1 MLIAN
6 VKSNADLVGKKKLQ
20 GDLLEL
26 AVANE
31 SEQERRVKDYKNPNK
46 PVPVAPE
53 YKSNAQL
60 QKDRLAQERQAIANM
75 EEFGFDYNKSAE
87 LVSWLS
93 SSLIN
98 RLIEFNANFRGIK
111 KELSEKTNPKLLNID
126 YLKNYLENYFQDLDV
141 NYGRKF
147 GQREINGM
155 TMPNT
160 VDDLT
165 ALLPTPSSIDDIIDT
180 LRENFTGLIQL
191 RGQAQTKKYID
202 MNGSPNGTES
212 GLLDLE
218 NMLTTEGITEL
229 EKKAIKQQIGELKKD
244 VARQDVI
251 ISKMTN
257 AMKGVAVV
265 RELFFL
271 FSKIVPSPEILSVM
285 KQSLTQQ
292 ERADLLRRYTN
303 ELNKM
308 RILTRSGADELQTE
322 LFRIISEED
331 MSKWVRKATA
341 SLSFITNEKN
351 IDAINKLQRDI
362 EYVIT
367 HSGKVSDVG
376 NIKALNDIREKDIEE
391 ARKAY
396 SLAGQIN
403 YDDEGNVNFV
413 GRNPVFFNRQSLTPT
428 PFGRARAEELSMEV
442 ETDNQLALERE
453 EVRKAGANLNRGIT
467 PLGKR
472 TGITKEQAR
481 ERASQLAQREIIEKT
496 RKSVLGNVKKDKR
509 ALKET
514 PTRDVADLEYPPTVL
529 ETQIEEGGRNRAAFV
544 KKENPALTRR
554 KALQLEGDYKIFQER
569 AIDELVDIYRENKR
583 AGVDTARDY
592 LIEYGFDKSDPIL
605 KTNNM
610 TKGYF
615 GELLI
620 KIDEVMTE
628 QRITTIEGMI
638 QRGEDIGDYDYVAN
652 AVRARNA
659 LTGRPTTY
667 GIGMGAK
674 KKKMGLPEKV
684 IKHLKEDDEE
694 NKALSKAFKKHMK
707 IEDEVNGG
715 ALKFK
720 HKKIKVG
727 KGISVEAQ
735 PAYKTFGK
743 YIIHMGHLLDKN
755 VANFKYP
762 SMGSIPAIKPL
773 TITDDY
779 KDFILDTLEN
789 GKPNERI
796 FSKLPDEEQKHFE
809 RVISGAG
816 LLEVFKLRRNKSD
829 TEKKESE
836 RFNIL
841 RGEVMAGNNADK
853 VIKELRGLILR
864 FMNDGRIQQKEGTAM
879 LLELSAI

>member
-1 MLIAN
+1 MQIAN

-20 GDLLEL
+20 SDLLEL
-26 AVANE
+26 SVANE
-31 SEQERRVKDYKNPNK
+31 AEQERRVKDYKNPNK
-46 PVPVAPE
+46 PIPVAPE
-53 YKSNAQL
+53 YKSNAEL

-75 EEFGFDYNKSAE
+75 EELGFDYQKGAE

-98 RLIEFNANFRGIK
+98 RLVEFNANFRGIK
-111 KELSEKTNPKLLNID
+111 KELGEKTNPKLLNLD

-155 TMPNT
+155 TMPTT
-160 VDDLT
+160 VDELT
-165 ALLPTPSSIDDIIDT
+165 ALLPTPSSIDSIIDT
-180 LRENFTGLIQL
+180 LKENFTGLIQL
-191 RGQAQTKKYID
+191 RGQAQTKKYLD
-202 MNGSPNGTES
+202 MNGSPDGTES

-218 NMLTTEGITEL
+218 NILKTEGITEFQ
-229 EKKAIKQQIGELKKD
+229 KKAIKLQIVELKKS
-244 VARQDVI
+244 VARQDAI
-251 ISKMTN
+251 ISKMTS

-271 FSKIVPSPEILSVM
+271 FSKIVPSPQMLSVI

-292 ERADLLRRYTN
+292 ERADLIRRYTN

-308 RILTRSGADELQTE
+308 KILTRSGADELEME
-322 LFRIISEED
+322 LSSIISEED
-331 MSKWVRKATA
+331 MSKWVRKATS

-351 IDAINKLQRDI
+351 IEAINKLQRDV

-367 HSGKVSDVG
+367 HNGKVSDVG
-376 NIKALNDIREKDIEE
+376 DIKALNDIRERDIEE

-396 SLAGQIN
+396 SLAGQID
-403 YDDEGNVNFV
+403 YDAEGNVDFV
-413 GRNPVFFNRQSLTPT
+413 GRNPTHFNRQSLTPT
-428 PFGRARAEELSMEV
+428 PVGTARADELSMEIEV
-442 ETDNQLALERE
+442 DKQASLERE
-453 EVRKAGANLNRGIT
+453 EARKRKDFMNMGIT
-467 PLGKR
+467 PLKGK
-472 TGITKEQAR
+472 ITMAESRQ
-481 ERASQLAQREIIEKT
+481 RASQLAQRDITSMT
-496 RKSVLGNVKKDKR
+496 RKGVLANVKKDRR

-514 PTRDVADLEYPPTVL
+514 PTRDVADLEYPPTVGGL
-529 ETQIEEGGRNRAAFV
+529 DIEEGGRNRAMFI
-544 KKENPALTRR
+544 KQENPALIRK
-554 KALQLEGDYKIFQER
+554 KALQLDTDYKIFQER
-569 AIDELVDIYRENKR
+569 ALDELVDIYNQDKR

-592 LIEYGFDKSDPIL
+592 LIEYGFSKADPIL
-605 KTNNM
+605 KRNNM
-610 TKGYF
+610 SRGYF

-620 KIDEVMTE
+620 VIDEVMTE
-628 QRITTIEGMI
+628 QRLQTIQQMI
-638 QRGEDIGDYDYVAN
+638 DSGKDIADYDYVAN

-659 LTGRPTTY
+659 TTGQPTTY
-667 GIGMGAK
+667 GIGMKGK
-674 KKKMGLPEKV
+674 GLPAKV
-684 IKHLKEDDEE
+684 IKHLKEDDME
-694 NKALSKAFKKHMK
+694 NKALSKAFKKHMD
-707 IEDEVNGG
+707 IEKEVNGG

-789 GKPNERI
+789 GKPNERF

>member
-1 MLIAN
+1 MQIAN

-31 SEQERRVKDYKNPNK
+31 AEQERRVKDYKNPNK

-53 YKSNAQL
+53 YKSNAEL
-60 QKDRLAQERQAIANM
+60 QKDRLAQERQAIVNT
-75 EEFGFDYNKSAE
+75 EELGFDYQKGAE

-98 RLIEFNANFRGIK
+98 RLVEFNANFRGIK

-155 TMPNT
+155 TMPTT
-160 VDDLT
+160 VDELS
-165 ALLPTPSSIDDIIDT
+165 ALLPTQSSIDDIIDT
-180 LRENFTGLIQL
+180 LKENFTGLIQL
-191 RGQAQTKKYID
+191 RGQAQTKKYLD

-218 NMLTTEGITEL
+218 NMIRAEGITEFQ
-229 EKKAIKQQIGELKKD
+229 KKAIKEQIDELKKD
-244 VARQDVI
+244 VSRQDRI
-251 ISKMTN
+251 IEKMTN

-271 FSKIVPSPEILSVM
+271 FSKIVPSPDMLSVM

-292 ERADLLRRYTN
+292 ERGDLLRRYTN

-308 RILTRSGADELQTE
+308 RILTRSGAEELRSE
-322 LFRIISEED
+322 LITIISEED

-351 IDAINKLQRDI
+351 INAINKLQRDI

-367 HSGKVSDVG
+367 HSNKVSDVG
-376 NIKALNDIREKDIEE
+376 NIKALNDIRERDIEE

-396 SLAGQIN
+396 SLAGQID
-403 YDDEGNVNFV
+403 YDAEGNVDFV
-413 GRNPVFFNRQSLTPT
+413 GRNPTHFNRQSLAPT
-428 PFGRARAEELSMEV
+428 PVGKARAEELSMEV
-442 ETDNQLALERE
+442 EVDEQSALERKKAKN
-453 EVRKAGANLNRGIT
+453 RKDFMNMGIS
-467 PLGKR
+467 PLKGK
-472 TGITKEQAR
+472 ITMAESRK
-481 ERASQLAQREIIEKT
+481 RASQLAQREILTKAKAGIT
-496 RKSVLGNVKKDKR
+496 ADLKKNKR
-509 ALKET
+509 TLKET
-514 PTRDVADLEYPPTVL
+514 PTRDVDDLEYPPTVGAM
-529 ETQIEEGGRNRAAFV
+529 EIEEGGKKRAAFI
-544 KKENPALTRR
+544 KKEAPALTR
-554 KALQLEGDYKIFQER
+554 KKTLQLEADYKIFQDR
-569 AIDELVDIYRENKR
+569 AMDELVDIYNVDKR
-583 AGVDTARDY
+583 AGVNTARDY
-592 LIEYGFDKSDPIL
+592 LIEYGFNKSDPIL
-605 KTNNM
+605 KKDNM
-610 TKGYF
+610 SRGYF

-620 KIDEVMTE
+620 VIDKVMDE
-628 QRITTIEGMI
+628 QRRITIEGLI
-638 QRGEDIGDYDYVAN
+638 DRGEDIADYDYIAN
-652 AVRARNA
+652 AVRAKNA
-659 LTGRPTTY
+659 LTGQPTTY
-667 GIGMGAK
+667 GIGVKGK
-674 KKKMGLPEKV
+674 GLPEKV
-684 IKHLKEDDEE
+684 IKHLQEDDVE

-707 IEDEVNGG
+707 IEEEVNGG

-789 GKPNERI
+789 GKPNERF